1 MHDELVVLRKD
12 IYEFQLNL
20 FVSPRPGNMVSDYPT
35 TELFSNRVRPAYPA
49 LINISF
55 VLSNQGETVRLTCF
69 VLKYSSD
76 TELDFFR

>member
-1 MHDELVVLRKD
+1 
-12 IYEFQLNL
+12 
-20 FVSPRPGNMVSDYPT
+20 MVSDYPT
-35 TELFSNRVRPAYPA
+35 TELFSNRGCPADPA